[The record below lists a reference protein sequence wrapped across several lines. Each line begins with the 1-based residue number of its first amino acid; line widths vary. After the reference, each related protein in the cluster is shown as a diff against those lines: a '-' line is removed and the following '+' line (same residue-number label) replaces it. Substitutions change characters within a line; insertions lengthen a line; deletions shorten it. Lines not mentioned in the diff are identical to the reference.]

1 LARNRQ
7 SRSLT
12 RRLAGGFCLL
22 AVLGLAG
29 PAPAQQA
36 GQQGGR
42 QADLEKLEKE
52 LAADRVRAEELKAAA
67 AALARE
73 IEDLRARS
81 IAAAKRAQDLESE
94 MTAAEQT
101 LAALTAEEADKA
113 AALAK
118 RRDQL
123 GRTLGALQRLA
134 LQPPEAALARSED
147 PVDSAR
153 AALLLQVAVPA
164 LEAKA
169 ANLRAELGDLAVLR
183 TRIALERDDLAA
195 ATASLGIE
203 RDRLAALLARKAQL
217 QQSTDTERRDAEA
230 RIAKLAGEA
239 RDLRE
244 LTERLEA
251 EARAEATRRE
261 KARQEAARAAEAQ
274 AKAQAQVQ
282 VQVQAQAQAQAQA
295 KAAAEAEAQVQEQ
308 AQRQVSRQV
317 EQQGEQ
323 VARLAPPDSLRPFPE
338 IEASLTMPVRGRVMR
353 LYGQESVAAGAT
365 DKGISIRA
373 RAGAQVVAPFDGK
386 IAYAGPFRGYGLILI
401 IDHGGRYHTIL
412 AGFDRIDAVV
422 GQWVLAGEP
431 VARMGDPTG
440 GNPELYF
447 ELRRTGQAIN
457 PLPWLATTDDKVRG

>member
-1 LARNRQ
+1 MARNRQ
-7 SRSLT
+7 SRSLP
-12 RRLAGGFCLL
+12 RRLAGGLCLL
-22 AVLGLAG
+22 AVLGFAG
-29 PAPAQQA
+29 PAP
-36 GQQGGR
+36 GQEGGQEGSQR
-42 QADLEKLEKE
+42 ADLEKLEKE
-52 LAADRVRAEELKAAA
+52 LAADRARAEELKAAA

-94 MTAAEQT
+94 MTAAEQS

-113 AALAK
+113 AALEK
-118 RRDQL
+118 RHDQL

-153 AALLLQVAVPA
+153 TALLLQVAVPA

-203 RDRLAALLARKAQL
+203 RDRLADLLARKDQL
-217 QQSTDTERRDAEA
+217 QQSTDAERRAAEA

-251 EARAEATRRE
+251 EARAEAARRE

-274 AKAQAQVQ
+274 AN
-282 VQVQAQAQAQAQA
+282 VQAQAQAQAQA
-295 KAAAEAEAQVQEQ
+295 KAEAEADAQVLEQ
-308 AQRQVSRQV
+308 AQQQVSRQV
-317 EQQGEQ
+317 EQQSEQ
-323 VARLAPPDSLRPFPE
+323 VARLTPPDSLRAFPE
-338 IEASLTMPVRGRVMR
+338 IEASLTMPVRGRVVR
-353 LYGQESVAAGAT
+353 LYGQESAAAGAT

-373 RAGAQVVAPFDGK
+373 RIGAQVVAPFDGK